1 VEPQVSLRRLEIFRL
16 VVEEHSVTRAAEILM
31 VAQPAVSS
39 QLRSLETWLGA
50 KLFLRQ
56 RNQLVLTEAG
66 RRADVWAKNVLA
78 SAAELRRDVDG
89 IESGTG
95 GMVVLAA
102 SMGVGTYLLP
112 SLLTGF
118 RESHDG
124 ADITLN
130 ITQPLEAIRQVEAG
144 EADFAVT
151 SWDASDLPVTT
162 QAVLLRD
169 EPIQIVVR
177 SDRLPAGGALSLE
190 EALQL
195 PLVGTPRGVASQVG
209 VLSQLRVLT
218 DTEPNFVI
226 RLGHAMPAKQAVVDH
241 GWAAFAP
248 SYAVDEDIAA
258 GILAPVE
265 VPGLSLYER
274 VFLVWRHD
282 KVFSKLQSALKT
294 MVRDELAGG
303 TAGRPAG

>member
-1 VEPQVSLRRLEIFRL
+1 MSLRRLEIFRL
-16 VVEEHSVTRAAEILM
+16 VVEEQSVTRAAEVLM

-39 QLRSLETWLGA
+39 QLRSLEAWLGA

-56 RNQLVLTEAG
+56 GNQLVLTEAG
-66 RRADVWAKNVLA
+66 HRADVWAKSVLA
-78 SAAELRRDVDG
+78 SAAEIRRDVDG

-112 SLLTGF
+112 RLLTGF
-118 RESHDG
+118 REDHDG

-130 ITQPLEAIRQVEAG
+130 ITQPLEALRQVEAG

-151 SWDASDLPVTT
+151 SWDASDLPATT
-162 QAVLLRD
+162 LAELLRD
-169 EPIQIVVR
+169 EPMQIVVR
-177 SDRLPAGGALSLE
+177 SDLLPAGGTLSLE

-195 PLVGTPRGVASQVG
+195 PLVGTPRGVASQIG
-209 VLSQLRVLT
+209 VLSQLRAVT

-241 GWAAFAP
+241 GWAAIAP
-248 SYAVDEDIAA
+248 RYVVDEDIAA
-258 GILAPVE
+258 GILATID
-265 VPGLSLYER
+265 VPGLSLHER
-274 VFLVWRHD
+274 IVLVWRQD
-282 KVFSKLQSALKT
+282 KTFSRLQSALKT
-294 MVRDELAGG
+294 MVRNELGSDPEG
-303 TAGRPAG
+303 